1 MKTKSILIV
10 EDNLQTLELLRH
22 TFDKAD
28 VRYQICS
35 SSADAWNVV
44 STNPGIT
51 DVLLRMSAKDIQGCQ
66 LCERI
71 REVKALHEMSV
82 LMIVAEEQ
90 LEHAAAALDAGA
102 NDILIDPF
110 EARELRMR
118 MELHVPSHQ
127 RRVDAG
133 HPVSGSDA
141 SAPAL
146 NSCPAPEPLK
156 PAEPVRRSSQLLLPQ
171 FDPVSLRF
179 RHDSGDHQIAAW
191 HNDETVTKVALD
203 QIMVCPCCES
213 LPTFRLGCPDCG
225 SASTKREPLVHHYAC
240 AHVGPESEFRQAGD
254 LSCPK
259 CLQKGLVAGADFETV
274 AGCQVCADCGS
285 RNSEPQLIGH
295 CLSCQHRFP
304 ASDAKVRE
312 LTGFY
317 VHRVHEVV
325 CEESSDA
332 KRSVSRRHLTDLTA
346 APQTAAL

>member
-10 EDNLQTLELLRH
+10 EDNVHTLEVLRH
-22 TFDKAD
+22 TFDEAD
-28 VRYQICS
+28 IQYQVCS

-44 STNPGIT
+44 RTNPGIT
-51 DVLLRMSAKDIQGCQ
+51 DVLLRMSSNDIQGCQ

-71 REVKALHEMSV
+71 REVKAPHEMSV

-90 LEHAAAALDAGA
+90 LEHAAAALDSGA

-118 MELHVPSHQ
+118 MELHMPSYQ

-133 HPVSGSDA
+133 HAVSGRAVAD
-141 SAPAL
+141 SAPT
-146 NSCPAPEPLK
+146 SAPSQEFQK
-156 PAEPVRRSSQLLLPQ
+156 PTESVRRSSELVIPQ
-171 FDPVSLRF
+171 FDPVSLQF
-179 RHDSGDHQIAAW
+179 RHDAGDHQIAAW
-191 HNDETVTKVALD
+191 QNDDSVTKVALD

-225 SASTKREPLVHHYAC
+225 SASTKRESLVHHYAC
-240 AHVGPESEFRQAGD
+240 AHIGPESEFRQTGELA
-254 LSCPK
+254 CPK

-274 AGCQVCADCGS
+274 SGCQVCADCGS
-285 RNSEPQLIGH
+285 SNTEPQLIGH

-304 ASDAKVRE
+304 ASEAKVRE

-325 CEESSDA
+325 CEKSSGTTRA
-332 KRSVSRRHLTDLTA
+332 VSRRETMSPAGT
-346 APQTAAL
+346 

>member
-10 EDNLQTLELLRH
+10 EDDIQTLEVLRH
-22 TFDKAD
+22 TFDEAD

-35 SSADAWNVV
+35 SSAEAWNVV
-44 STNPGIT
+44 RTNPGIT
-51 DVLLRMSAKDIQGCQ
+51 DVLLRMSATDIQGCQ

-71 REVKALHEMSV
+71 REVKAPHEMSV

-90 LEHAAAALDAGA
+90 LEQAAAAMDAGA

-110 EARELRMR
+110 ESRELRMR
-118 MELHVPSHQ
+118 MELQVPSHP

-133 HPVSGSDA
+133 HSVSRREVSPPVSI
-141 SAPAL
+141 
-146 NSCPAPEPLK
+146 PAPTATVAQVPEFSRPTDSG
-156 PAEPVRRSSQLLLPQ
+156 RRSSELVLPQ

-179 RHDSGDHQIAAW
+179 RHDAGESQIAAW
-191 HNDETVTKVALD
+191 RNDETVTKVTLD

-225 SASTKREPLVHHYAC
+225 SSSTKRESLIHHYAC
-240 AHVGPESEFRQAGD
+240 AHIGTESDFRQAGD

-259 CLQKGLVAGADFETV
+259 CLQKGLVAGSDFETV
-274 AGCQVCADCGS
+274 SGCQVCADCGS
-285 RNSEPQLIGH
+285 KSTEPQLIGH

-304 ASDAKVRE
+304 ASEAKIRE

-317 VHRVHEVV
+317 VHRVHEVG
-325 CEESSDA
+325 CEKSHGTQHA
-332 KRSVSRRHLTDLTA
+332 VSRRETMSPAGT
-346 APQTAAL
+346 

>member
-10 EDNLQTLELLRH
+10 EENLQTLEVLRH
-22 TFDKAD
+22 TFDEAD

-35 SSADAWNVV
+35 SSAEAWNVV
-44 STNPGIT
+44 RTNPGIT
-51 DVLLRMSAKDIQGCQ
+51 DVLLRMSATDIQGCQ

-71 REVKALHEMSV
+71 REVKAPHEMSV

-102 NDILIDPF
+102 NDVLIDPF

-118 MELHVPSHQ
+118 MELHVPPHQ
-127 RRVDAG
+127 RRVDTG
-133 HPVSGSDA
+133 HPVSGRVAPA
-141 SAPAL
+141 SAPNVDPTQKSQ
-146 NSCPAPEPLK
+146 NSAAPM
-156 PAEPVRRSSQLLLPQ
+156 RRSSELVLPE
-171 FDPVSLRF
+171 FDPFSLKF
-179 RHDSGDHQIAAW
+179 RYDTGDHQIAAW
-191 HNDETVTKVALD
+191 RNDDTVTKVALD

-225 SASTKREPLVHHYAC
+225 SASTTRESLVHHYAC
-240 AHVGPESEFRQAGD
+240 AHVGPESQFRQAGD
-254 LSCPK
+254 LACPK

-285 RNSEPQLIGH
+285 TSTEPQLIGH

-325 CEESSDA
+325 CEKSSDA
-332 KRSVSRRHLTDLTA
+332 KRSVSRQEMMSPAGT
-346 APQTAAL
+346 